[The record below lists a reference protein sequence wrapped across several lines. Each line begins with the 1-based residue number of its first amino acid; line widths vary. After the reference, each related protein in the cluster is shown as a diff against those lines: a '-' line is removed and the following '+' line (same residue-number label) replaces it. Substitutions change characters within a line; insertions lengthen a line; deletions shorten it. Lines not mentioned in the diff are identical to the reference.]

1 MKGTVHLLSRRQVL
15 VDLGRGAIAV
25 AVLGSAAACTG
36 EDSPPP
42 SGAGSPTSGTSPV
55 PTMTE
60 PVPEDPVT
68 WKRAGFADVSAY
80 VLLRG
85 SQAVV
90 VDTGESEDAVGEIEK
105 ALTTAGGNW
114 DAVRHVILTHQHPDH
129 VGGLDAV
136 LARATRAVPAVG
148 EADLSGVLS
157 SRPLTPLH
165 DGDELFGLRI
175 IGTPGHTPGHI
186 SVHDPD
192 TGLVVVGDAM
202 VNLGGLSGSM
212 PQYTADPEQAAASVR
227 VVAKLRPRTLLF
239 GHGDPM
245 TRGTAKQLDQL
256 VASL

>member
-42 SGAGSPTSGTSPV
+42 AGAGSPTSGTSPV
-55 PTMTE
+55 PSMTE

-105 ALTTAGGNW
+105 ALTTAGGSW

-129 VGGLDAV
+129 IGLAGWFVARGAELWTSRTAWLFARMLALDAGAITSLSLV
-136 LARATRAVPAVG
+136 RRAVDARRGQVRFSCTVDAALSVDEAAVARRCG
-148 EADLSGVLS
+148 GRVSFVESEPDKPIVPKGPLLSH
-157 SRPLTPLH
+157 RP
-165 DGDELFGLRI
+165 
-175 IGTPGHTPGHI
+175 
-186 SVHDPD
+186 
-192 TGLVVVGDAM
+192 VVVGA
-202 VNLGGLSGSM
+202 GPAGL
-212 PQYTADPEQAAASVR
+212 AAAVTAAERGHR
-227 VVAKLRPRTLLF
+227 VELF
-239 GHGDPM
+239 E
-245 TRGTAKQLDQL
+245 A
-256 VASL
+256 A